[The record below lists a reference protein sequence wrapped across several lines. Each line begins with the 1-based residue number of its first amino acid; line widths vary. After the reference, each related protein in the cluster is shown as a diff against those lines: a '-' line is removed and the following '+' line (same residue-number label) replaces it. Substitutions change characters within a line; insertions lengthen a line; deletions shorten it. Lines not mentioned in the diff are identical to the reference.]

1 MAQLHKKFNTDDVKE
16 LFRKYLDKEIKRK
29 HVCEILGIGK
39 TRFFALLKM
48 YRKSPLKFSIRYKR
62 TFTNNQISQGIEN
75 LILKELK
82 KEKEL
87 ILNKEVPINK
97 YNYSFIK
104 EKLERKYKQKVSLP
118 TIINRAKRYNFY
130 IPKRKNKKE
139 HSREVLTNYIGELIQ
154 HDTSYHLFSPPAKER
169 WCLITSIDDYS
180 RFILYAKLLK
190 KETSWAHIL
199 AIQTIFLSYGVPLN
213 FYVDSHSIF
222 RFVQSRDSIWRRH
235 YKLTDEA
242 TPQWKKVLDDC
253 NVKVIYALSPQ
264 AKGKVERPYRWIQ
277 DHLVRLCVE
286 EDITNIRSAQ
296 KILNQ
301 EVYHYNYRR
310 IHSTTK
316 EIPYL
321 RFQRALKEKKS
332 LFREF
337 RIKPPFISPKDI
349 FCLRVERIVDRYKKI
364 SLNNIELKIN
374 NAPWGAKVEIR
385 IYLNLKTGLAEI
397 RVWYKNK
404 LLDIKKAKLRDL
416 GMVHF

>member
-1 MAQLHKKFNTDDVKE
+1 MSQLHKRFNSQDVKE
-16 LFRKYLDKEIKRK
+16 LFRRYLNKEIKRK
-29 HVCEILGIGK
+29 YVCEILGIGK
-39 TRFFALLKM
+39 TRFFILLKM
-48 YRKSPLKFSIRYKR
+48 YRNHPAKFSIEYRR
-62 TFTNNQISQGIEN
+62 TFSNNQIRTVIYN
-75 LILKELK
+75 LILEELK
-82 KEKEL
+82 KQKAL
-87 ILNKEVPINK
+87 IVDKEVPLRR

-104 EKLERKYKQKVSLP
+104 DKLQRKYNQTVSLP
-118 TIINRAKRYNFY
+118 TIINRAKKHNFY
-130 IPKRKNKKE
+130 ILKRKTKNE

-154 HDTSYHLFSPPAKER
+154 HDSSYHVFSPSAKER
-169 WCLITSIDDYS
+169 WCLITSLDDYS

-190 KETSWAHIL
+190 KESSWAHIL
-199 AIQTIFLSYGVPLN
+199 AIQTMFLNYGLPLS

-222 RFVQSRDSIWRRH
+222 RFVQGRDSIWRRH
-235 YKLTDEA
+235 HKLTDEV
-242 TPQWKKVLDDC
+242 TPQWKKVLNDC

-286 EDITNIRSAQ
+286 EDVTNIGSAQ

-301 EVYHYNYRR
+301 EIKQYNYRR

-321 RFQRALKEKKS
+321 RFQRALKMKKS

-337 RIKPPFISPKDI
+337 RVKPPFMSPKDI
-349 FCLRVERIVDRYKKI
+349 FCLREERTVNKYKKV

-374 NAPWGAKVEIR
+374 NACWGAKAELR
-385 IYLNLKTGLAEI
+385 IYPNLRTGLAEI
-397 RVWYKNK
+397 RIWYRGK
-404 LLDIKKAKLRDL
+404 LLDIKKAKLKDL

>member
-1 MAQLHKKFNTDDVKE
+1 MAQIHKRFTDEEVKA
-16 LFRKYLDKEIKRK
+16 LFRKYLNKELKRK
-29 HVCEILGIGK
+29 YICNILGIGK

-48 YRKSPLKFSIRYKR
+48 YKNYPAKFSISYRRKIVSR
-62 TFTNNQISQGIEN
+62 KINKTTDN
-75 LILKELK
+75 LILKELR

-104 EKLERKYKQKVSLP
+104 EKLERKYRQKVSLP

-130 IPKRKNKKE
+130 IPKRKTKKE

-169 WCLITSIDDYS
+169 WYLITSLDDYS

-199 AIQTIFLSYGVPLN
+199 AMRTIFLSYGVPLN

-222 RFVQSRDSIWRRH
+222 RFVQSRDSIWRKH

-242 TPQWKKVLDDC
+242 TPQWKKVLDNC
-253 NVKVIYALSPQ
+253 NVKAIYALSPQ
-264 AKGKVERPYRWIQ
+264 AKGKIERPYRWIQ
-277 DHLVRLCVE
+277 DHLIRLCIE

-296 KILNQ
+296 RILNQ
-301 EVYHYNYRR
+301 EIYQYNYRR

-349 FCLRVERIVDRYKKI
+349 FCLRVERTVDRYKKI

-385 IYLNLKTGLAEI
+385 IYLNLKTDLAEI